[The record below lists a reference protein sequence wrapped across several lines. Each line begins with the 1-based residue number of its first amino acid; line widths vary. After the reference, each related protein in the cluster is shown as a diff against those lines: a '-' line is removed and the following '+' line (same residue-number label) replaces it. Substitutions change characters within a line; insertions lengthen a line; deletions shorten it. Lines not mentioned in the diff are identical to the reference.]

1 MLTTYTW
8 ATVYPFSSNQNDN
21 LCNSRSKN
29 QNETSFTS
37 SMSNV
42 SHDVLQSLWVFSAE
56 CTTQVSSNNANN
68 CNTVHRMTE
77 TYCVNTVHPSVSWY
91 SHLLPPACTSS
102 SRGLHGLTDR
112 QIRDDKAELVW
123 LWTSSISYL
132 SVTLSDWHYILP
144 VISKLMTWKAPC
156 IFGVIFLK
164 SHACLKVIQHTYIL
178 LTVIQ

>member
-42 SHDVLQSLWVFSAE
+42 SHDILQSLWVFSAE

-112 QIRDDKAELVW
+112 QIETIKPSWSGSGPA
-123 LWTSSISYL
+123 L
-132 SVTLSDWHYILP
+132 SVTLAWPSQTGIIYFQWSANSWP
-144 VISKLMTWKAPC
+144 GKPRA
-156 IFGVIFLK
+156 FLE
-164 SHACLKVIQHTYIL
+164 LFF
-178 LTVIQ
+178 